1 MGVRVSVNWTGAR
14 AIPSRLDEGLNM
26 AANQALANMEQF
38 VPKSENYLRES
49 GHVSGHSILY
59 KKPYA
64 KAQFYGGYKTKKGK
78 KVTYHNYTT
87 PGTGKRWD
95 LRLKGDQ
102 QLMKTVTHAFAK
114 GAGF

>member
-38 VPKSENYLRES
+38 VPKSENYLRDS
-49 GHVSGHSILY
+49 GHVSGHSIIY
-59 KKPYA
+59 KTPYA
-64 KAQFYGGYKTKKGK
+64 KAQFYGLIGGK
-78 KVTYHNYTT
+78 YRVHHYTT
-87 PGTGKRWD
+87 PGTSRRWD
-95 LRLKGDQ
+95 LRLKGNQ